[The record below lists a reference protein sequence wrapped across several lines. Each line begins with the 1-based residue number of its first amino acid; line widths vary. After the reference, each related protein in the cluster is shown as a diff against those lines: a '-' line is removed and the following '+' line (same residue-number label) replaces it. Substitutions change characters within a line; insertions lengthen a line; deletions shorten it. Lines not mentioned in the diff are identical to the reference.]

1 MSQPGRTPRPD
12 PPRRRTTPDAS
23 STPTLDT
30 ADTPVARRG
39 KALRDAAQAK
49 HAAALLRAEDGL
61 RRLIK
66 SGDEITF
73 RSVARTGSV
82 GLDFLYAQPDL
93 RRRIEGLRAQQQA
106 SRPSS
111 RATPERNQESSE
123 ANVLRTLAAQLK
135 AERSTRLEL
144 VRDLEVKL
152 AAAHGE
158 ILGLRRRLGVEHQH
172 D

>member
-1 MSQPGRTPRPD
+1 MNQPRRTPRPD
-12 PPRRRTTPDAS
+12 PPRRGTTPDAP
-23 STPTLDT
+23 STLTV
-30 ADTPVARRG
+30 DTPDTTAARRV

-49 HAAALLRAEDGL
+49 HAAALRRAEDGL
-61 RRLIK
+61 RRLLK

-73 RSVARTGSV
+73 RSVARAGSV

-93 RRRIEGLRAQQQA
+93 RRRIEGLRAQHQA
-106 SRPSS
+106 SPVS
-111 RATPERNQESSE
+111 RATSARDGESSE
-123 ANVLRTLAAQLK
+123 ANVLRTLAAQVK
-135 AERSTRLEL
+135 AERSTRIEQ

-158 ILGLRRRLGVEHQH
+158 ILRLRRRLGGEDQH